1 MSDNRTEY
9 AEFLQRILNGDTS
22 FSLLKQSIPAEKRG
36 FFNMLFMTALRRL
49 TFIKET
55 VLPHFIKKKVPQK
68 QQILEC
74 ILYLGTTE
82 LLFMDTPAYAVLNS
96 YAEAAKK
103 LNGKFGANFVN
114 AVLRNILRN
123 KGGLLSLPRDKYF
136 SHDFL
141 KILKQDYT
149 PDEISAMGKF
159 AEYEPPLDITLKDQT
174 VNPLNDG
181 QVLFTGT
188 VRMPS
193 NVKVTELP
201 GYEEGKW
208 WVQDAA
214 SALAVK
220 CLPEIKGKNVLD
232 ICAAPGG
239 KTAQL
244 LAGGAVVTAVDI
256 SEQRLDVLRE
266 NMMRLKLM
274 PNLTTVCADALS
286 YTPSEKFDIILIDAP
301 CSATGTFRRHPEI
314 MHTKTAEDVRRQ
326 EKLQRSILQHA
337 ANFLTPGG
345 MLLYATCSLAKA
357 EGERQIK
364 HFIAKHQEFA
374 VFPITLAG
382 TENLRTKEGF
392 IRVLPQRFLPKQPI
406 TDENMT
412 EKNMGRSNLTKKNM
426 PDADQTGKDMA
437 RAGLMAE
444 NMAGADGFFIA
455 CLQRKI

>member
-1 MSDNRTEY
+1 MADNRTEY

-36 FFNMLFMTALRRL
+36 FFNMLFMTAMRRL

-55 VLPHFIKKKVPQK
+55 VLPRFIKKKVPQK

-82 LLFMDTPAYAVLNS
+82 LLFMGTPAYAVLNS

-149 PDEISAMGKF
+149 PDEISAMEKF

-193 NVKVTELP
+193 NVKVTELS
-201 GYEEGKW
+201 GYEEGTW

-244 LAGGAVVTAVDI
+244 LAGGA
-256 SEQRLDVLRE
+256 
-266 NMMRLKLM
+266 
-274 PNLTTVCADALS
+274 
-286 YTPSEKFDIILIDAP
+286 
-301 CSATGTFRRHPEI
+301 
-314 MHTKTAEDVRRQ
+314 
-326 EKLQRSILQHA
+326 
-337 ANFLTPGG
+337 
-345 MLLYATCSLAKA
+345 
-357 EGERQIK
+357 
-364 HFIAKHQEFA
+364 
-374 VFPITLAG
+374 
-382 TENLRTKEGF
+382 
-392 IRVLPQRFLPKQPI
+392 
-406 TDENMT
+406 
-412 EKNMGRSNLTKKNM
+412 GR
-426 PDADQTGKDMA
+426 
-437 RAGLMAE
+437 
-444 NMAGADGFFIA
+444 
-455 CLQRKI
+455 

>member
-1 MSDNRTEY
+1 MADNRTEY

-22 FSLLKQSIPAEKRG
+22 FSLLKQSVPAEKRG
-36 FFNMLFMTALRRL
+36 FFNMLFMTTLRRL

-55 VLPHFIKKKVPQK
+55 VLPRFIKKKVPQK
-68 QQILEC
+68 QRILEC
-74 ILYLGTTE
+74 ILYLGTAE

-123 KGGLLSLPRDKYF
+123 KGALLSLPRDKHF

-149 PDEISAMGKF
+149 PDEISAMEKF

-174 VNPLNDG
+174 VNPLTDG

-188 VRMPS
+188 VRLPS

-220 CLPEIKGKNVLD
+220 CLPEIKGKNILD

-244 LAGGAVVTAVDI
+244 LAAGAQVTAVDI
-256 SEQRLDVLRE
+256 SEQRLSVLRE
-266 NMMRLKLM
+266 NMRRLKLVQ
-274 PNLTTVCADALS
+274 NLTTVRADALTYS
-286 YTPSEKFDIILIDAP
+286 PTEKYDIILLDAP

-314 MHTKTAEDVRRQ
+314 MHTKTTEDVRRQ
-326 EKLQRSILQHA
+326 EKLQREILQHICE
-337 ANFLTPGG
+337 FLLPGG
-345 MLLYATCSLAKA
+345 ILLYVTCSLAKV
-357 EGERQIK
+357 EGERQISQ
-364 HFIAKHQEFA
+364 FLAARTDFE
-374 VFPITLAG
+374 VLPITAVE
-382 TENLRTKEGF
+382 TEHLRTKEGF
-392 IRVLPQRFLPKQPI
+392 IRVLPQNFLPKPASREE
-406 TDENMT
+406 DMT
-412 EKNMGRSNLTKKNM
+412 
-426 PDADQTGKDMA
+426 
-437 RAGLMAE
+437 
-444 NMAGADGFFIA
+444 GADGFFIA